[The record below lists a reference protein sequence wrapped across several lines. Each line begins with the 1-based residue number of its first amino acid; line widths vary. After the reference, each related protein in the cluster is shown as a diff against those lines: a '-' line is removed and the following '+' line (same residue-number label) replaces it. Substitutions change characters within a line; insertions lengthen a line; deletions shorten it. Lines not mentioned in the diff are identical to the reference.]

1 MFPSKRKA
9 KLLFQTPMLDFR
21 HPDPDE
27 RALAHIVNY
36 VGEDRFFWA
45 TDYPHFDHP
54 GNYMQELE
62 ELVSPLSETARNNL
76 LGDSVANVYG
86 I

>member
-1 MFPSKRKA
+1 MEILEIEGKQSWTGYPV
-9 KLLFQTPMLDFR
+9 
-21 HPDPDE
+21 
-27 RALAHIVNY
+27 VNY

-62 ELVSPLSETARNNL
+62 ELVAPLSETARNNL